1 MCYLVD
7 IIYFKL
13 VLTYR
18 PTHMHITHLFYLSS
32 TAVIWYTGH
41 GEDTTG
47 NWCFR
52 DGTIRFREMFDLY
65 QTHFK
70 HKLLY
75 IISDCSYSGC
85 WIQDMANMFDDMGIP
100 PCGHPMREQ
109 GILLKLWASCHSSE
123 QATYMQYAQEGLKIE
138 NDGIL
143 TQELSYVGKFWNR
156 LYLNTTQSFCLSKD
170 LNVCKL
176 DLEPFSLEWQH
187 LAKSSSPLVHLVRG
201 KDKGKPAWHYV
212 LVEEGKLNMF
222 KDKVSS
228 GNINVTEYGVVLKS
242 GWGKDP
248 PEEVKTFVMSFF

>member
-1 MCYLVD
+1 MSALY
-7 IIYFKL
+7 I
-13 VLTYR
+13 
-18 PTHMHITHLFYLSS
+18 
-32 TAVIWYTGH
+32 AVIWYTGH

-70 HKLLY
+70 HKLLC
-75 IISDCSYSGC
+75 IVSDCSYSGC

-123 QATYMQYAQEGLKIE
+123 QATYMRYFQECLKIN
-138 NDGIL
+138 NDGVL
-143 TQELSYVGKFWNR
+143 TCSWSSVGEFRNR
-156 LYLNTTQSFCLSKD
+156 LYLHATRLTCPSKD

-176 DLEPFSLEWQH
+176 GLKSFSLKWQH
-187 LAKSSSPLVHLVRG
+187 QAKSLCALVHLVRG
-201 KDKGKPAWHYV
+201 TDKGKPAWHYV
-212 LVEEGKLNMF
+212 LVEEDKLNMF
-222 KDKVSS
+222 KDKVES
-228 GNINVTEYGVVLKS
+228 GTIDVAEYGVVLKS

-248 PEEVKTFVMSFF
+248 PEEVKSAISSFF